1 MLAQY
6 GYFYI
11 HRYSNMNR
19 QRDLDTVS
27 NMQSNDKPYLKARK
41 KKKKKRGATKLNF
54 FYSALELFLLFL
66 LNK

>member
-41 KKKKKRGATKLNF
+41 KKKKKRRNKAQF
-54 FYSALELFLLFL
+54 FLQCIRVVPFVFA
-66 LNK
+66 K

>member
-41 KKKKKRGATKLNF
+41 KKKGGAQQSSIF
-54 FYSALELFLLFL
+54 FLQCTRIIPFVFA
-66 LNK
+66 K

>member
-41 KKKKKRGATKLNF
+41 KKKKKGAQQSSIF
-54 FYSALELFLLFL
+54 FTVH
-66 LNK
+66 